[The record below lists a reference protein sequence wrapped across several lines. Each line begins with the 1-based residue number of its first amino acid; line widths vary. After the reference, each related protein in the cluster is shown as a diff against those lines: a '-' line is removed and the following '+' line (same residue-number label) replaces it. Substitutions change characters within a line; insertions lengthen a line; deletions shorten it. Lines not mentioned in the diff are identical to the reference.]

1 MVVASRWLVI
11 AAGILAVIG
20 LIVNASVD
28 LDNIYDM
35 TTSGLFLI
43 TLILA
48 FVGASIMSRE
58 RKVERTLPPEQQQRP
73 KPTV

>member
-1 MVVASRWLVI
+1 MAVASRWLVI
-11 AAGILAVIG
+11 AAGVLALIG

-35 TTSGLFLI
+35 TTSGIFLI

-48 FVGASIMSRE
+48 FVGAYLMSRE
-58 RKVERTLPPEQQQRP
+58 RKVEKTLPPEQQQQR
-73 KPTV
+73 